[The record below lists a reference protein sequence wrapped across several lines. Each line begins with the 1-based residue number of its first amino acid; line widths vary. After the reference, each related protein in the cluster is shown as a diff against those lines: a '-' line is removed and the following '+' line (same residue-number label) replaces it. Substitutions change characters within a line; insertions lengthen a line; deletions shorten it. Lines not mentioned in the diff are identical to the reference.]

1 MDLFFKKVLY
11 LGAWDHIELITY
23 IPNCREFIFIDT
35 QPRNEWDNN
44 KVYDEKYYR
53 KEFIPNLKKKLN
65 KYGFK
70 LVNIIELDSTYI
82 TNNLSPYINPHRFD
96 FYNEITN
103 TLLKYYISTN
113 ILYNMCDILKEDI
126 YQADALYNAG
136 HHPDKYLLE
145 LFNKKKKTFIGDT
158 NTVYYIENHDN
169 NIISCLLKKE
179 LNVFDYFD
187 KFYVIKRHHSNNKFI
202 KYFIKD
208 NIV

>member
-11 LGAWDHIELITY
+11 LGAWHHIELITY

-35 QPRNEWDNN
+35 QPRSEYNDN
-44 KVYDEKYYR
+44 KVYDEKYY
-53 KEFIPNLKKKLN
+53 KIEFIPNLKKKLN

-70 LVNIIELDSTYI
+70 LINVNSLNYQNID
-82 TNNLSPYINPHRFD
+82 NNLYINPHLFE

-113 ILYNMCDILKEDI
+113 ILYNMCDMLKEDI

-136 HHPDKYLLE
+136 YHPDKYLLE

-158 NTVYYIENHDN
+158 NTVYFDSKEND
-169 NIISCLLKKE
+169 IISCFLKKE
-179 LNVFDYFD
+179 YNVFDYFD
-187 KFYVIKRHHSNNKFI
+187 KFYFIKRHHSNNKFI

>member
-35 QPRNEWDNN
+35 QPRCEWD
-44 KVYDEKYYR
+44 DEGIYNEKFYK

-70 LVNIIELDSTYI
+70 LINIYSLNNQSIENDL
-82 TNNLSPYINPHRFD
+82 YINPHRFD
-96 FYNEITN
+96 FINSQTK

-113 ILYNMCDILKEDI
+113 ILYNMCDMLKEDI

-145 LFNKKKKTFIGDT
+145 LFNNKKKTFIGDT
-158 NTVYYIENHDN
+158 NTVYNIDYNDN
-169 NIISCLLKKE
+169 NIISCFLKKE
-179 LNVFDYFD
+179 LNIFDYFD
-187 KFYVIKRHHSNNKFI
+187 KFYFIKRHHSNNKFI
-202 KYFIKD
+202 KYFSKD
-208 NIV
+208 NII